1 MPTNRYL
8 ARELLAKHTRQK
20 KQKKLEQR
28 RLLLEQKAKQKKQ
41 DRKFLFFG
49 LGFLTLP
56 LFIFPA
62 YPKNQW
68 QYDLYRFITEEMFI
82 IVGTKGPLPF
92 FTILSS
98 IYATVVMLFFGCYLF
113 FKLIKK
119 FRINKEFQ
127 EFVYSKF
134 FQAEFESSKKYP
146 WLEKPL
152 IKKTIV
158 SGMFLLSLL
167 MGVLHFIFDEI
178 SFQTGSRRGALI
190 EFGYNYKIGVILW
203 EFIFSIFTIFPF
215 FYFGLLAIYLFNYFF
230 RGLGIGKII
239 PPQKTTP
246 KRKRRGKR
254 KN

>member
-1 MPTNRYL
+1 MSTNRYL

-68 QYDLYRFITEEMFI
+68 QYDIYRYITEEMLI

-92 FTILSS
+92 FTILLSL
-98 IYATVVMLFFGCYLF
+98 YWTLVTFVLGCYISF
-113 FKLIKK
+113 TFIKK
-119 FRINKEFQ
+119 IGIQKEFQ
-127 EFVYSKF
+127 HFIYEKF
-134 FQAEFESSKKYP
+134 FQAEFEASKKYP

-158 SGMFLLSLL
+158 SSIFLLCLL
-167 MGVLHFIFDEI
+167 IGVLHFIFDEI
-178 SFQTGSRRGALI
+178 SFKTGSRRGALI
-190 EFGYNYKIGVILW
+190 EFSYNYKIGVIFW
-203 EFIFSIFTIFPF
+203 EFFSSILTIFPL
-215 FYFGLLAIYLFNYFF
+215 FYFGFLAIYLFNYFF
-230 RGLGIGKII
+230 RGLGTGKIL